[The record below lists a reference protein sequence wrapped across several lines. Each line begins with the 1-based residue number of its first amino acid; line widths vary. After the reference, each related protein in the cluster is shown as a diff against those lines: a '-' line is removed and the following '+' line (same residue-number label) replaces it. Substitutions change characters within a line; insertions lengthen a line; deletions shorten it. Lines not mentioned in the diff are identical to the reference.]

1 MIESPHEKMRRKK
14 KQGKRDQYWELF
26 GAFVLAESS
35 GYRDTLA
42 RAEFF
47 NENQTFLRKAPPS
60 ATGENACWVRH
71 ARRVLFGRPRE
82 MPCTVRGYTRLL
94 ATELMHFCAWM
105 QDEGIALL
113 RDDMIPEIISR
124 LRHYIPLRFAELA
137 PDDAIAEQASRMARA
152 AATMGGAAYAEQIGI
167 IKAWRERHPDDVL
180 DLSGLL
186 GHDYLPLCSP
196 EEAKT
201 ATTTELFRLALHREG
216 SKYTDFSWLGKD
228 VATELANM
236 PELGCLRYK
245 ETINGDIRPPDG
257 NGLDVSFDVSQVV
270 DASGA
275 SLLDVNKNH
284 YIEGDNLR
292 ALKLLMPTYR
302 GKVKMIYIDPPY
314 NTGHKFVYSDKFNE
328 DTEIFGRF
336 LLGPIPHER
345 RSEKCQG

>member
-1 MIESPHEKMRRKK
+1 MRKMRSKK

-47 NENQTFLRKAPPS
+47 NENQNFLRKAPPS

-71 ARRVLFGRPRE
+71 ARRVFFGRPRE

-94 ATELMHFCAWM
+94 AMELMRFCAWM
-105 QDEGIALL
+105 QDNDLAIL
-113 RDDMIPEIISR
+113 RDDMIPKIIAR
-124 LRHYIPLRFAELA
+124 LRHAIPRRFAELA
-137 PDDAIAEQASRMARA
+137 PDDAKAEQASRMARA
-152 AATMGGAAYAEQIGI
+152 AATMGGAAFAEQIEI
-167 IKAWRERHPDDVL
+167 IDAWRERHTEDVL

-186 GHDYLPLCSP
+186 GHDYMPLCSP
-196 EEAKT
+196 EEAKRLPT
-201 ATTTELFRLALHREG
+201 DELFRLVLRRDG
-216 SKYTDFSWLGKD
+216 SKDTDFSWQGKD
-228 VATELANM
+228 VAIELANM
-236 PELGCLRYK
+236 PERGCLRYK
-245 ETINGDIRPPDG
+245 ETINGDLRPPDG
-257 NGLDVSFDVSQVV
+257 EGLDVSADVSQVV

-275 SLLDVNKNH
+275 SLLDVNRNH

-302 GKVKMIYIDPPY
+302 GKIKMIYIDPPY
-314 NTGHKFVYSDKFNE
+314 NTGHKFVYRDKF
-328 DTEIFGRF
+328 DDGGEIFGRF

-345 RSEKCQG
+345 VDEK

>member
-1 MIESPHEKMRRKK
+1 MSRART
-14 KQGKRDQYWELF
+14 KQSKRDQYWNLF
-26 GAFVLAESS
+26 GAFVLAEAT
-35 GYRDTLA
+35 GYRDTVA

-47 NENQTFLRKAPPS
+47 NESQSFLKKAPPT
-60 ATGENACWVRH
+60 ATGENACWIRH
-71 ARRVLFGRPRE
+71 TRRVFFGTPRK

-94 ATELMHFCAWM
+94 TAELLYFCAWM
-105 QDEGIALL
+105 QDTGIALL
-113 RDDMIPEIISR
+113 HDDIIPLIIAR
-124 LRHYIPLRFAELA
+124 LRHAIPHRFAELA
-137 PDDAIAEQASRMARA
+137 SPDDSRAEQASRMARA
-152 AATMGGAAYAEQIGI
+152 AAIMGGAAYAEQIEI
-167 IKAWRERHPDDVL
+167 IEAWRAQHPDDVI

-196 EEAKT
+196 EEART
-201 ATTTELFRLALHREG
+201 VTTSELFRLALHRDG
-216 SKYTDFSWLGKD
+216 TKDTDFSWPGKD
-228 VATELANM
+228 MAIELASI

-245 ETINGDIRPPDG
+245 ETINGDLRPADDK
-257 NGLDVSFDVSQVV
+257 GLDVSCDVSQVV

-302 GKVKMIYIDPPY
+302 GKIKMIYIDPPY

-328 DTEIFGRF
+328 DTEIFDRF

-345 RSEKCQG
+345 RSDEI